1 MPKRQVK
8 FDLQTIVAMAFVR
21 TISPL
26 KPTSIW
32 QLPTYK
38 KLIPT
43 ENQNILEK
51 QITLCITLGK
61 LHILISYGLTRAT
74 THLRIGGRHLD
85 A

>member
-1 MPKRQVK
+1 MPERPSK
-8 FDLQTIVAMAFVR
+8 FYLRTIAAMTSTR

-51 QITLCITLGK
+51 K
-61 LHILISYGLTRAT
+61 LPYALL
-74 THLRIGGRHLD
+74 
-85 A
+85 

>member
-32 QLPTYK
+32 QLPT
-38 KLIPT
+38 L
-43 ENQNILEK
+43 QNIDPNRKPKHFREANYIMHYFRQTPHPDQLW
-51 QITLCITLGK
+51 T
-61 LHILISYGLTRAT
+61 Y
-74 THLRIGGRHLD
+74 
-85 A
+85 